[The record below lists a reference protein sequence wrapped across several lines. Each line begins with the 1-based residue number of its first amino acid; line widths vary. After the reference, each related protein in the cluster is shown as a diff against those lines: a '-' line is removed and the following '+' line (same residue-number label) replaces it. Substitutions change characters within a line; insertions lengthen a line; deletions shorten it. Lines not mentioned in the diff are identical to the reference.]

1 MMSQLPHFRCLCLSC
16 QQQKDSKNGAAVTSL
31 RSFLF
36 GDNFKKLNHS
46 NFKCFLPVCPTCQC
60 WSEQAYIENVTIVS
74 ASDTDLSHTKICIK
88 YRKHGHYFFSST
100 IDFVHILSTS
110 VKIGTKLEPYNCAD
124 DQINQMLSNCIKV
137 SVCSE
142 LFF

>member
-1 MMSQLPHFRCLCLSC
+1 MFCFNLVKFLCEICIIHTRLGYYTKIQEKYIRIYFSQ
-16 QQQKDSKNGAAVTSL
+16 
-31 RSFLF
+31 
-36 GDNFKKLNHS
+36 KLNHF

-124 DQINQMLSNCIKV
+124 D
-137 SVCSE
+137 
-142 LFF
+142 

>member
-1 MMSQLPHFRCLCLSC
+1 MHQAHTLGITQILFR
-16 QQQKDSKNGAAVTSL
+16 
-31 RSFLF
+31 
-36 GDNFKKLNHS
+36 DNFKKLNHS

-124 DQINQMLSNCIKV
+124 D
-137 SVCSE
+137 
-142 LFF
+142 